1 MKKTFIIALLALAAL
16 AGQAQEIR
24 TIEPTLNDYLP
35 LLKAQGYMVYS
46 FDTKDFNGAQ
56 AEPVVMEYV
65 KGEEPKDMLGFSFSM
80 NFGEKLVIGFAPSGN
95 DTTAIYTFN
104 FSEGRGFNGR
114 LNLRAIYAPEAPTKS
129 RYSYESR
136 PFKLVPPFEKG
147 KFIPLVLYGSYWYEP
162 ETGVSRFCGESII
175 KPDLSSDIVKNIPH
189 FYVLGI
195 KIK

>member
-1 MKKTFIIALLALAAL
+1 MKTIITLLLSCAAL
-16 AGQAQEIR
+16 IGQAQELK

-46 FDTKDFNGAQ
+46 FDTKDFKDIQ

-65 KGEEPKDMLGFSFSM
+65 NGEEPKDVLGFSFSM
-80 NFGEKLVIGFAPSGN
+80 NLGEKLVIGFAPSGN
-95 DTTAIYTFN
+95 DSTAIYTFN

-129 RYSYESR
+129 RYCYESR
-136 PFKLVPPFEKG
+136 PFELVPPFGKG

-175 KPDLSSDIVKNIPH
+175 KPDLSSDIVKSIPH
-189 FYVLGI
+189 FYVLGF

>member
-1 MKKTFIIALLALAAL
+1 MIKYIITILLSCAFLT
-16 AGQAQEIR
+16 GQAQELKS
-24 TIEPTLNDYLP
+24 IEPSLNDYLP

-46 FDTKDFNGAQ
+46 FDTKDFNVAQ

-65 KGEEPKDMLGFSFSM
+65 KGEEPKDVLGFSFSM

-95 DTTAIYTFN
+95 DSTATYTFN

-114 LNLRAIYAPEAPTKS
+114 LNLRAIYAPEEPTKR

-136 PFKLVPPFEKG
+136 PFELVSPFEKE

-162 ETGVSRFCGESII
+162 ETSVSRFCGESII
-175 KPDLSSDIVKNIPH
+175 KPDLSSNIVKSIPH
-189 FYVLGI
+189 LYVFGI
-195 KIK
+195 KLK

>member
-65 KGEEPKDMLGFSFSM
+65 KGEEPKDVLGFSFSM

-95 DTTAIYTFN
+95 DTTTIYTFN